1 MILSINEVSGFGPY
15 FGDAMAEH
23 RNAPRHRVLKAGT
36 IKFGGAA
43 VNCMVRN
50 LSDAGA
56 MLEVTKPVEVPEEF
70 TLALPAEG
78 HHLSCHVVWR
88 REKRIGVT
96 FY

>member
-1 MILSINEVSGFGPY
+1 
-15 FGDAMAEH
+15 MAEH
-23 RNAPRHRVLKAGT
+23 RNTPRHRVLKAGT

-43 VNCMVRN
+43 INCMVRN

-78 HHLSCHVVWR
+78 TIQVFVMVPHPVEDLGANARDIH
-88 REKRIGVT
+88 
-96 FY
+96 

>member
-1 MILSINEVSGFGPY
+1 
-15 FGDAMAEH
+15 MAEH